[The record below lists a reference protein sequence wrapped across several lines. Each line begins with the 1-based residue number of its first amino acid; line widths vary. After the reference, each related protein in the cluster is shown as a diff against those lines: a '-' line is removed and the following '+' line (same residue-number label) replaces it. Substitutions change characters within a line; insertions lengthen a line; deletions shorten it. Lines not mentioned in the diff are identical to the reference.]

1 MMLKTLKYSENFNMY
16 STNKKLY
23 SKFSRMIFNGHL
35 FMLYLKVVYIL
46 VSSAYYISIWD
57 LRFNIV
63 DSSAN
68 FIAKTGIFDI
78 MYIYMFFFSQIIFT
92 CLLCNIVSSFTYNF
106 PFNIQYTKNTTKVL
120 SRSSLS
126 NSYDIIFEKIYWGN
140 KKDNIIIKF

>member
-1 MMLKTLKYSENFNMY
+1 MTLKTLKYSENFNMY

-106 PFNIQYTKNTTKVL
+106 HCNIQYTKNTTKVL
-120 SRSSLS
+120 SCSSLS

-140 KKDNIIIKF
+140 KKR